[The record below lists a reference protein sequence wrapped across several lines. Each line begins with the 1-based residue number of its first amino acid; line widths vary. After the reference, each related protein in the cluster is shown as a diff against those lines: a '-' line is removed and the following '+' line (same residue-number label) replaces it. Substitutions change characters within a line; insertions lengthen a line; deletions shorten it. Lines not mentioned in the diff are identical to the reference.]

1 VCKNNKYTP
10 FLLVV
15 KMQQPID
22 EDQLHAALARDED
35 DIEWMAAMAA
45 FTALQGMQPDAELL
59 KYILAKR
66 AVKDLPANSANASF
80 SQYANDACPE
90 LRAGRDSEPYK
101 NLKRVIVDK
110 IPMVMPGCRS
120 PSPPALASQTIPF
133 LTPCPQP

>member
-1 VCKNNKYTP
+1 
-10 FLLVV
+10 
-15 KMQQPID
+15 MQQPID